1 MKTTSD
7 VDEISTS
14 VSEMKTIRA
23 LIVDDEPDLS
33 ESVTCRLEQAGFEV
47 EVASDGLGA
56 LVAIRKQEPDVIL
69 LDLVL
74 PGMSGIDVLREIRRV
89 SEDVPVV
96 LVSGR
101 SEEADRVVALEIG
114 ADDFVLKPFSPRE
127 LVARIRAL
135 VRRSQRRG
143 RLDHD
148 VMRYEGLEI
157 DTTSRRV
164 VVRGEEVR
172 LSAKEFDLLSTLARW
187 PDRAF
192 TRAELVELVWPLSP
206 AAKPEAT
213 LTEHVSRLRRKI
225 EEDPAIPRWL
235 VTVRGMGYS
244 FRP

>member
-1 MKTTSD
+1 MKSTSD
-7 VDEISTS
+7 VDRLSMSAPEI
-14 VSEMKTIRA
+14 KAIHA

-33 ESVTCRLEQAGFEV
+33 ESVTWRLEQAGFEV
-47 EVASDGLGA
+47 EVANDGLAA
-56 LVAIRKQEPDVIL
+56 LIAIRNTEPDVIL

-74 PGMSGIDVLREIRRV
+74 PGMSGIDVLREIRRI
-89 SEDVPVV
+89 SEDVPV
-96 LVSGR
+96 LLISGR

-135 VRRSQRRG
+135 VRRSQRQARP
-143 RLDHD
+143 DHD
-148 VMRYEGLEI
+148 VMRYDGLEI
-157 DTTSRRV
+157 DMTSRRV

-192 TRAELVELVWPLSP
+192 TRAELVELVWPRSP